1 MMNQMKWQ
9 MVQLKLWLVAYRIE
23 KLCTKI
29 FTYWNDFDNGKE
41 KKPLND

>member
-1 MMNQMKWQ
+1 MANGAIKIMAYWHRG
-9 MVQLKLWLVAYRIE
+9 LKNYVL
-23 KLCTKI
+23 KI